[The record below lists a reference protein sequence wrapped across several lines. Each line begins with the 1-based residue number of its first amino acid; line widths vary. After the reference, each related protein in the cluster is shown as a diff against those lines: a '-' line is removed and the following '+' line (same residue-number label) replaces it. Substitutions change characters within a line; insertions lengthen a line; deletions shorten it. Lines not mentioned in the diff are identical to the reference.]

1 MPARDDHDA
10 IVVGAGHNGLI
21 CAAYLARAGLDV
33 LLVEARASVGGCA
46 STVDALGARVNICS
60 CDHTVFRTTP
70 VSDELDLG
78 AHGLRYLD
86 VDPAQLSLLHGRGPA
101 WPIFHDTGRTLDA
114 LALTYPHEVDG
125 YRRYLRAALPLAELV
140 VELANE
146 APAPLATL
154 RTVAGRRARGV
165 TSLLRWSRRSVAD
178 VLRTFFT
185 EDAVMAPAIVVG
197 PGVWGLSPYTPGT
210 GLGAL
215 TLAMKHVAS
224 VGRPVGGSGA
234 VPMAVAGA
242 FGAAGGR
249 VRTCSRVT
257 GILCEGERVRGVE
270 LDDGTRLEAP
280 IVVSACDPH
289 ATFLSW
295 LRNPPAS
302 AQPLVDRWK
311 ATPRHDGYESKV
323 DAVISELPVYR
334 QLDPALPGRLGFDPL
349 HATAIVAPPVDA
361 IHAAHRL
368 MAEGRVADEPMFF
381 ANVPS
386 VLDPAMQVGG
396 QPHRREA
403 GRHVFSLE
411 ALFTPYALT
420 GGWAASS
427 EPERWLEVYARLVQ
441 PGFAGGIHRY
451 RTMTPE
457 SYEREFFMPRGYATS
472 FAGGPVAAL
481 RGRDR
486 ELTRYETPVRG
497 LYLTGAATFP
507 GAGVWGASGRNAAR
521 VILRRP

>member
-1 MPARDDHDA
+1 VATSADHDV
-10 IVVGAGHNGLI
+10 IVVGGGHNGLI

-33 LLVEARASVGGCA
+33 LLVEARSTVGGCA

-70 VSDELDLG
+70 VMEELGLA

-86 VDPAQLSLLHGRGPA
+86 VDPAQLSLVHRRGPA
-101 WPIFHDTGRTLDA
+101 WPVFHDTARTLEA

-125 YRRYLRAALPLAELV
+125 YRRYLKAAVPVAELV

-146 APAPLATL
+146 PPSVGSALRSLAD
-154 RTVAGRRARGV
+154 RRARGAA
-165 TSLLRWSRRSVAD
+165 TLLRWSRRSVAD
-178 VLRTFFT
+178 VLRGFFT
-185 EDAVMAPAIVVG
+185 EDAVIAPAIVVG
-197 PGVWGLSPYTPGT
+197 PAVWGLSPHTLGT

-215 TLAMKHVAS
+215 TFAMKHVAR

-234 VPMAVAGA
+234 VPLAV
-242 FGAAGGR
+242 GAAFEGAGGH
-249 VRTCSRVT
+249 VRTSSRVVA
-257 GILCEGERVRGVE
+257 ILCEGPRVRGVA
-270 LDDGTRLEAP
+270 LDDGTVLEAP

-289 ATFLSW
+289 ATFLNW
-295 LRNPPAS
+295 LRDPPPS
-302 AQPLVDRWK
+302 ARPLVDRWR
-311 ATPRHDGYESKV
+311 AIPRHDGYESKV
-323 DAVISELPVYR
+323 DAVISTLPVYQ
-334 QLDPALPGRLGFDPL
+334 QLDPALPDRLDFDPL
-349 HATAIVAPPVDA
+349 HATAIVAPSVEA
-361 IHAAHRL
+361 MHAAHRL
-368 MAEGRVADEPMFF
+368 MAEGRVSEQPMYF

-396 QPHRREA
+396 
-403 GRHVFSLE
+403 RHIFSLE
-411 ALFTPYALT
+411 TLFTPYALA
-420 GGWAASS
+420 GGWRATR
-427 EPERWLEVYARLVQ
+427 EPERWLEVYGRLVQ
-441 PGFAGGIHRY
+441 PGFVEAIHRY

-457 SYEREFFMPRGYATS
+457 KYEREFFMPRGYATS
-472 FAGGPVAAL
+472 FVGGPVAAL
-481 RGRDR
+481 RGRAR

>member
-1 MPARDDHDA
+1 M
-10 IVVGAGHNGLI
+10 
-21 CAAYLARAGLDV
+21 
-33 LLVEARASVGGCA
+33 
-46 STVDALGARVNICS
+46 
-60 CDHTVFRTTP
+60 
-70 VSDELDLG
+70 
-78 AHGLRYLD
+78 
-86 VDPAQLSLLHGRGPA
+86 
-101 WPIFHDTGRTLDA
+101 
-114 LALTYPHEVDG
+114 DG

-146 APAPLATL
+146 APAPLSTL

-165 TSLLRWSRRSVAD
+165 TTLLRWSRRSVAD

-185 EDAVMAPAIVVG
+185 EDAMMAPAIVVG

-234 VPMAVAGA
+234 VPVAVAGA
-242 FGAAGGR
+242 FEAAGGR
-249 VRTCSRVT
+249 IRTCSRVT

-334 QLDPALPGRLGFDPL
+334 QLDPALPDRLGFDPL
-349 HATAIVAPPVDA
+349 HATAIIAPPVDA
-361 IHAAHRL
+361 MHAAHRL

-386 VLDPAMQVGG
+386 VLDPTMQVGG

-403 GRHVFSLE
+403 R
-411 ALFTPYALT
+411 P
-420 GGWAASS
+420 
-427 EPERWLEVYARLVQ
+427 ARLQ
-441 PGFAGGIHRY
+441 PRGALHALRADRRLGRQQRARALAGGL
-451 RTMTPE
+451 RT
-457 SYEREFFMPRGYATS
+457 
-472 FAGGPVAAL
+472 AGPARL
-481 RGRDR
+481 RGRHPPLPHDDAG
-486 ELTRYETPVRG
+486 ELR
-497 LYLTGAATFP
+497 
-507 GAGVWGASGRNAAR
+507 AR
-521 VILRRP
+521 VLHAQGLRHQLRRRAGGRAAGPGP